1 MGGIFFT
8 LLTQPIFNA
17 LIYVYNVVPGDLGI
31 AIVLV
36 TILIKLV
43 LWPLTGKSL
52 NSQKAM
58 QEIQPQLDKI
68 KEDMKD
74 DKEGQ
79 AKAMME
85 LYKEEKVNPFSSC
98 LPLLVQLPILLAL
111 FNVLRKITSD
121 PELMNSL
128 YSFVSRPEFVDHM
141 FFGVIDLSGRSFTL
155 AIMAGAV
162 QYVQAKMLETRRP
175 PKNLADKEGAK
186 DESMTASI
194 TKSMTY
200 TMPLITVV
208 FGASLP
214 GGVTLYW
221 LVSNIVSVFQQ
232 YIVFHKPSK
241 KA

>member
-1 MGGIFFT
+1 MGDLFFAV
-8 LLTQPIFNA
+8 LTQPIFNA
-17 LIYVYNVVPGDLGI
+17 LIAVYNVVPGGI
-31 AIVLV
+31 GVAIVLV

-52 NSQKAM
+52 KSQKAM
-58 QEIQPQLDKI
+58 QVIQPKLDQI
-68 KEDMKD
+68 KKDYKD

-98 LPLLVQLPILLAL
+98 LPLLIQLPILIAL
-111 FNVLRKITSD
+111 YNVLRQSIAD

-128 YSFVSRPEFVDHM
+128 YSFVSQPEAINHM
-141 FFGVIDLSGRSFTL
+141 FLGLFDLSKRSIPL
-155 AIMAGAV
+155 ALMAGAI

-186 DESMTASI
+186 DESMTATM

-200 TMPLITVV
+200 TMPLVTIV

-221 LVSNIVSVFQQ
+221 LVSNAISVLQQ
-232 YIVFHKPSK
+232 YLVFHKK
-241 KA
+241 KSN